1 MSKVTINGVDFELYY
16 NLKAQRAISDRS
28 GDLRNLTEWL
38 NHENVAIQLERVT
51 NVLTDLIN
59 GAVYKHNCEIAL
71 GMKQG
76 EKRNF
81 IEDDVLLCLI
91 NPHELGEYSEALWAA
106 MGEGADFDDGG
117 TSTDEQ
123 DPDLAA
129 VPSETERKN
138 DLSGV
143 VMSPFA

>member
-1 MSKVTINGVDFELYY
+1 MSKVTINGVEMELYY
-16 NLKAQRAISDRS
+16 NIKAQRAITKRC
-28 GDLRNLTEWL
+28 GDLRKLGDWL
-38 NHENVAIQLERVT
+38 KCDDVTLQLERIT
-51 NVLTDLIN
+51 GILTDLIN

-138 DLSGV
+138 DLSGAAT
-143 VMSPFA
+143 SPSA

>member
-1 MSKVTINGVDFELYY
+1 MNKVTINGVDFELYY

-38 NHENVAIQLERVT
+38 NHENVAIKLERVASI
-51 NVLTDLIN
+51 LTDLTN

-91 NPHELGEYSEALWAA
+91 NPYELGEYTAALWDT
-106 MGEGADFDDGG
+106 MGAGAEFEETE
-117 TSTDEQ
+117 TSADEQ
-123 DPDLAA
+123 DPDLAS
-129 VPSETERKN
+129 VPSEAERKN
-138 DLSGV
+138 DPGGAA
-143 VMSPFA
+143 MSPSA